1 MSCIAHNAIGADV
14 TFQLDGVQVQSHS
27 VVYYD
32 DISEPLN
39 NNPNSLQCL
48 TDNSDCCHGS
58 TGGHW
63 YFPDGTEVPGGQ
75 SHVNVVGRTRGGRD
89 QPYAAVYLHRD
100 PQVSARVVAN
110 IAGVGLYR
118 CEIPT
123 SGTHGDI
130 GVAYVG
136 VYTRSGV
143 SGECSYLQNTFQQ
156 ISRH

>member
-1 MSCIAHNAIGADV
+1 MYSTGADV
-14 TFQLDGVQVQSHS
+14 TLQLDGVQVQSHS

-32 DISEPLN
+32 DISEPVN
-39 NNPNSLQCL
+39 NNANSLQCL
-48 TDNSDCCHGS
+48 TDNPDCCYGA

-63 YFPDGTEVPGGQ
+63 YFPDGTEVLGDYTA
-75 SHVNVVGRTRGGRD
+75 VVYRTRGGRD
-89 QPYAAVYLHRD
+89 QPLAAVYLHRD
-100 PQVSARVVAN
+100 PAVGAVA
-110 IAGVGLYR
+110 IANVAGVGVGLYR

-130 GVAYVG
+130 EVAYVG
-136 VYTRSGV
+136 VYARGGG